1 MKASLNAAC
10 PPGNCWRYFAMD
22 NGFLL
27 PAVLFL
33 LCLTIRSV
41 YELLKEAR
49 IINPES
55 KSIFAFIFTSMCVLW
70 VSWFS
75 LCPMDPFRVD
85 FPDSVRWIGLVIFII
100 GTVLAVGALIQLRGV
115 ENIDHLVTTGLFR
128 KFRHPMY
135 IGFISWILGWSIY
148 HSAIVSLAIGLI
160 GIASVLWWRH
170 LEEARL
176 EVQFGNIYQQYRLT
190 TWF

>member
-1 MKASLNAAC
+1 
-10 PPGNCWRYFAMD
+10 
-22 NGFLL
+22 
-27 PAVLFL
+27 
-33 LCLTIRSV
+33 V

-49 IINPES
+49 RINPES
-55 KSIFAFIFTSMCVLW
+55 KPIFAFIFTSMCLLW

-85 FPDSVRWIGLVIFII
+85 FPDSVRWIGLAIFII
-100 GTVLAVGALIQLRGV
+100 GTLLAVGALIQLRGV
-115 ENIDHLVTTGLFR
+115 ENIDHLVTTGVFR
-128 KFRHPMY
+128 KLRHPMY

-148 HSAIVSLAIGLI
+148 HSGIISLALGLI

-176 EVQFGNIYQQYRLT
+176 EVQFGSSYQHYRLT